1 MKDNFK
7 PGRDKV
13 LLMDG
18 AMGTELI
25 REGLDLSLPLWSG
38 DINLTHP
45 GYVSK
50 IHEEY
55 VQAGADIVTTNTF
68 RTSPR
73 TYIHAGYSKLEAR
86 ERARKS
92 LNSAVDLAKK
102 AAGEKCYVAG
112 SIAPLEDC
120 YSPERF
126 PGDEEALGEFYE
138 LGKWLASAG
147 VDFLLFETMGCGK
160 EINAVLQATSDI
172 NIPRWISLILK
183 NGNTLLDGSSLRE
196 TLFELRNKGIEKV
209 LLNCN
214 VLRVTGEG
222 LEIIKELWKN
232 SWGVYPNAGLKMP
245 SKGGHISST
254 VSMNQFVTE
263 MRRFLKMGAQVVGAC
278 CGSTPSHILE
288 LRKCVDIFTKG
299 ES

>member
-7 PGRDKV
+7 SGKDKV

-68 RTSPR
+68 RTTPR

-102 AAGEKCYVAG
+102 AAGKKCYVAG

-126 PGDEEALGEFYE
+126 PGDEEALEEFYE

-147 VDFLLFETMGCGK
+147 VDFLLFETMGCEK
-160 EINAVLQATSDI
+160 EINAALQATSDI

-183 NGNTLLDGSSLRE
+183 NGNTLLDGSSLKE

-222 LEIIKELWKN
+222 LEIIKEYWKN

-245 SKGGHISST
+245 SKGGHISSR
-254 VSMNQFVTE
+254 VSMNQFVIE

-278 CGSTPSHILE
+278 CGSTPGHILE

>member
-7 PGRDKV
+7 SGKDKV

-102 AAGEKCYVAG
+102 VAGEKCYVAG

-126 PGDEEALGEFYE
+126 PGDEDGLREFNE

-160 EINAVLQATSDI
+160 EINAALQATSDI

-183 NGNTLLDGSSLRE
+183 NGNTLLDGSGLME

-214 VLRVTGEG
+214 GLRVTGEG
-222 LEIIKELWKN
+222 LKLSKN
-232 SWGVYPNAGLKMP
+232 IGRTPGVFIPM
-245 SKGGHISST
+245 
-254 VSMNQFVTE
+254 Q
-263 MRRFLKMGAQVVGAC
+263 
-278 CGSTPSHILE
+278 
-288 LRKCVDIFTKG
+288 D
-299 ES
+299 

>member
-7 PGRDKV
+7 SGKDKV

-55 VQAGADIVTTNTF
+55 VQAGADILTTNTF
-68 RTSPR
+68 RTTPR

-86 ERARKS
+86 ERAQKS
-92 LNSAVDLAKK
+92 LKSAVDLAKK

-126 PGDEEALGEFYE
+126 PGDEDALREFYE

-147 VDFLLFETMGCGK
+147 VDFLLFETMGCRK
-160 EINAVLQATSDI
+160 EINAALQATSDI

-183 NGNTLLDGSSLRE
+183 NGNTLLDGSSLKE

-222 LEIIKELWKN
+222 LEIIKEHWKN

-254 VSMNQFVTE
+254 VSMNQFVT
-263 MRRFLKMGAQVVGAC
+263 RNA
-278 CGSTPSHILE
+278 SIP
-288 LRKCVDIFTKG
+288 
-299 ES
+299 

>member
-1 MKDNFK
+1 LKNNFK

-68 RTSPR
+68 RTTPR
-73 TYIHAGYSKLEAR
+73 TYIHAGYSKLEAKV
-86 ERARKS
+86 RARKS

-102 AAGEKCYVAG
+102 SAGEKCYVAG

-126 PGDEEALGEFYE
+126 PGDEEALEEFYE
-138 LGKWLASAG
+138 LGKWLATTGQQYQQHSAYQQL
-147 VDFLLFETMGCGK
+147 V
-160 EINAVLQATSDI
+160 
-172 NIPRWISLILK
+172 SLNKAFHQHLEEAIQ
-183 NGNTLLDGSSLRE
+183 LLDKMSLLPADKV
-196 TLFELRNKGIEKV
+196 TQIEQASDA
-209 LLNCN
+209 LIEAINQ
-214 VLRVTGEG
+214 
-222 LEIIKELWKN
+222 LE
-232 SWGVYPNAGLKMP
+232 NAEA
-245 SKGGHISST
+245 S
-254 VSMNQFVTE
+254 VS
-263 MRRFLKMGAQVVGAC
+263 
-278 CGSTPSHILE
+278 
-288 LRKCVDIFTKG
+288 
-299 ES
+299 ESAALPHH

>member
-160 EINAVLQATSDI
+160 EINAVLKATSDI

>member
-92 LNSAVDLAKK
+92 LNSR
-102 AAGEKCYVAG
+102 
-112 SIAPLEDC
+112 S
-120 YSPERF
+120 
-126 PGDEEALGEFYE
+126 EEHTSE
-138 LGKWLASAG
+138 LQS
-147 VDFLLFETMGCGK
+147 
-160 EINAVLQATSDI
+160 
-172 NIPRWISLILK
+172 R
-183 NGNTLLDGSSLRE
+183 
-196 TLFELRNKGIEKV
+196 
-209 LLNCN
+209 
-214 VLRVTGEG
+214 
-222 LEIIKELWKN
+222 
-232 SWGVYPNAGLKMP
+232 
-245 SKGGHISST
+245 
-254 VSMNQFVTE
+254 
-263 MRRFLKMGAQVVGAC
+263 
-278 CGSTPSHILE
+278 
-288 LRKCVDIFTKG
+288 
-299 ES
+299 

>member
-1 MKDNFK
+1 
-7 PGRDKV
+7 
-13 LLMDG
+13 MDG

-68 RTSPR
+68 RTTPR

-102 AAGEKCYVAG
+102 AAGKKCYVAG

-126 PGDEEALGEFYE
+126 PGDEEALEEFYE

-147 VDFLLFETMGCGK
+147 VDFLLFETMGCEK
-160 EINAVLQATSDI
+160 EINAALQATSDI

-183 NGNTLLDGSSLRE
+183 NGNTLLDGSSLKE

-222 LEIIKELWKN
+222 LEIIKEYWKN

-245 SKGGHISST
+245 SKGGHISSR
-254 VSMNQFVTE
+254 VSMNQFVIE

-278 CGSTPSHILE
+278 CGSTPGHILE
-288 LRKCVDIFTKG
+288 LRKCVDIFSKG